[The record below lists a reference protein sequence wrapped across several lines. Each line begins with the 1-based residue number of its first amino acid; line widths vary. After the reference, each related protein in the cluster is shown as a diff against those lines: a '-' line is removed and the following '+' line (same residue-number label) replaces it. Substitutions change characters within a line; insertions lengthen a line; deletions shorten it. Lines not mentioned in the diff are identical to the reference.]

1 VSGTELKQR
10 LAAILAADVAGYS
23 RLMSTDERATVG
35 ALDQSRAAFRSQ
47 IEANQGRVI
56 DMAGDSV
63 LAVFETA
70 TGAVMAALAV
80 QQELSAY
87 SNTVPE
93 DHRMRFRI
101 GVHLG
106 DVMERADGAVY
117 GDGVN
122 IAARLEGLAD
132 PGGIA
137 VSDSIRNAVKG
148 KVSASFEDRG
158 EHAVKN
164 IAEPVRV
171 FRIVLE
177 NRVGC
182 MRILVVDDHPLIPEA
197 LGVVLGALGSNC
209 VVEGAGELDA
219 GLARSGVDPRPDL
232 VLLDLGL
239 PGYSGLAALERFRAE
254 RPETPVVVLSA
265 DAARER
271 VMASIDLGAMGFI
284 PKSAKK
290 DVLLAA
296 LRLVISGGIY
306 VPPDVMRYETAPA
319 ASARKTGDAT
329 GTAARLPRDF
339 GLTGRQSEV
348 LGLLLRGLPNKLIC
362 RELDLAEGTVKIHI
376 SAILHALG
384 VANRTQAVLA
394 ANRVGLRLEPRAP
407 ASR

>member
-1 VSGTELKQR
+1 MERSEIGRK
-10 LAAILAADVAGYS
+10 LAAILSADVVGYS
-23 RLMSTDERATVG
+23 RLMQVDDQATLRALTERR
-35 ALDQSRAAFRSQ
+35 ALFAERVSGHG
-47 IEANQGRVI
+47 GRIVN
-56 DMAGDSV
+56 APGDSI
-63 LAVFETA
+63 LAEFASVMN
-70 TGAVMAALAV
+70 AVECAVEVQRLLA
-80 QQELSAY
+80 E
-87 SNTVPE
+87 SNLGLPE
-93 DHRMRFRI
+93 RRRMQFRI
-101 GVHLG
+101 GVNLG
-106 DVMERADGAVY
+106 DVLVDAGGIY

-122 IAARLEGLAD
+122 IAARLEALSA
-132 PGGIA
+132 PGGIC
-137 VSDSIRNAVKG
+137 VSRPVHDEVKNRL
-148 KVSASFEDRG
+148 ALEFEDLG
-158 EHAVKN
+158 EQAVKN

-177 NRVGC
+177 NRAGC

-209 VVEGAGELDA
+209 MVEGAGELDA
-219 GLARSGVDPRPDL
+219 GLARSGAEPRPDL

-254 RPETPVVVLSA
+254 RPEMPVVVLSA

-284 PKSAKK
+284 PKSARK

-296 LRLVISGGIY
+296 LRLVIAGGIY

-319 ASARKTGDAT
+319 PSASAAGGTTDA
-329 GTAARLPRDF
+329 AARTPRDL

-376 SAILHALG
+376 SAILRALG

-394 ANRVGLRLEPRAP
+394 ANRLGLRLEPRATR
-407 ASR
+407 AG